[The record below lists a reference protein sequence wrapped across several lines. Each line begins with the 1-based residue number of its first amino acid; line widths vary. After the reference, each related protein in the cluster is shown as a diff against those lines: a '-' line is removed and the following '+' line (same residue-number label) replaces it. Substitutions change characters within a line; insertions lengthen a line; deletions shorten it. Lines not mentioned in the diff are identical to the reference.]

1 MADARTTSPTGW
13 ARIADYLFGRNALIG
28 LASLMLLM
36 ISGYATWHGM
46 RDFIVGVSSSSGN
59 AGREMPGGLSIS
71 NDFLVIAVVIAL
83 TFLMWLALRE
93 TFGAQRRVTE
103 RLITFPLYLFLAV
116 WSIGFGYGFWWS
128 LIAGEET
135 TRAGLQGLQEDAR
148 DAAAAVAARLDA
160 VRSQLDNV
168 VIWSDSQM
176 AREEGTGGSCGTAS
190 GAGRGPLYNARRSV
204 RDTVTSLRDNMTR
217 SWLGPIQTELE
228 RLKQSAA
235 GLDGGTIEER
245 RQRFE
250 AKASEIRGNARSI
263 AARSNELGKATA
275 AQMRTLASL
284 VSAQPNES
292 GFYCF
297 DPTLAQRLRQ
307 AANQADQ
314 PVELNL
320 REARFNEGPAG
331 VANAIKNLW
340 TNIGTYASS
349 LGSYLLS
356 GGADTGK
363 RTASGD
369 PVTGRDLIA
378 LLATIGVDL
387 GLLALVALNPPAAG
401 PVRRDALAATQARL
415 HLLTPS
421 VIRHLAS
428 AIETAIARAPRADL
442 EWVRRHFIHHGG
454 SSYFVIP
461 NLFSVDQADKD
472 EELRALAMN
481 QLAGVL
487 DDLEL
492 VRALSASELKRFGK
506 EEMRD
511 SYTDLTPFRQERS
524 ADEAAQQP
532 PAPKPWSN
540 WFIGPTWPPKGGGPH
555 VRNHGL
561 LSKAQRTLDIAG
573 WSAAAQRDVE
583 IFRLVDSEG
592 LTPLLTLLNEATLA
606 KGAES
611 VEAVRQEQ
619 QEQQLIQTGR
629 RLQIE
634 HKHDG

>member
-1 MADARTTSPTGW
+1 MADARTTSRTGSTMSGW
-13 ARIADYLFGRNALIG
+13 ARTTDYLFGRNALIG
-28 LASLMLLM
+28 LASLMLLL

-46 RDFIVGVSSSSGN
+46 RDFIVGVSSSSANVGT
-59 AGREMPGGLSIS
+59 PGGLSIS

-83 TFLMWLALRE
+83 SFLMWLALRE

-103 RLITFPLYLFLAV
+103 RMITFPLYLFLAV

-135 TRAGLQGLQEDAR
+135 TRTSLQNLQEDAR

-160 VRSQLDNV
+160 VRGQLDNV
-168 VIWSDSQM
+168 VIWSDGQM
-176 AREEGTGGSCGTAS
+176 SRAEGTGGSCGTPS
-190 GAGRGPLYNARRSV
+190 GAGRRPLYNARRSV
-204 RDTVTSLRDNMTR
+204 RDSVSSLRDSMTNT
-217 SWLGPIQTELE
+217 WIAPIQTELE
-228 RLKQSAA
+228 RLRQSVT
-235 GLDGGTIEER
+235 GLDGVTMEER

-263 AARSNELGKATA
+263 AARSNELGRATA
-275 AQMRTLASL
+275 AQMRALANL
-284 VSAQPNES
+284 VSAQPS
-292 GFYCF
+292 QAGFYCY

-307 AANQADQ
+307 AADQADQ
-314 PVELNL
+314 AVDLNL
-320 REARFNEGPAG
+320 REARFTEGPAG

-340 TNIGTYASS
+340 SNIGTYTSS
-349 LGSYLLS
+349 LASYVIS
-356 GGADTGK
+356 GGSETGK

-387 GLLALVALNPPAAG
+387 GLLALVALNPPAVG

-415 HLLTPS
+415 HLLTPQ
-421 VIRHLAS
+421 VVQQLTS
-428 AIETAIARAPRADL
+428 AIETAVARAPGVDL
-442 EWVRRHFIHHGG
+442 EWVRRHFIHHGAA
-454 SSYFVIP
+454 SYFVIP
-461 NLFSVDQADKD
+461 NLYSVDQANKD
-472 EELRALAMN
+472 EEQRALAMN

-487 DDLEL
+487 DDLDL
-492 VRALSASELKRFGK
+492 VRGLSTFELRRFGR

-524 ADEAAQQP
+524 AEEAAQGP
-532 PAPKPWSN
+532 PKLWTR
-540 WFIGPTWPPKGGGPH
+540 WFGATGWPPKGGGPH

-561 LSKAQRTLDIAG
+561 LSKAQRALDIAG

-611 VEAVRQEQ
+611 VEAARRER
-619 QEQQLIQTGR
+619 ELIQAGKP
-629 RLQIE
+629 LQIE
-634 HKHDG
+634 HKPES

>member
-1 MADARTTSPTGW
+1 MADARTTSRTGSTMTTW
-13 ARIADYLFGRNALIG
+13 ERLADYMFGRNALIG
-28 LASLMLLM
+28 LASLMLLL

-46 RDFIVGVSSSSGN
+46 RDFIVGVSTSS
-59 AGREMPGGLSIS
+59 APVAAPGGLSVS
-71 NDFLVIAVVIAL
+71 NDVLVIAVVIAL

-93 TFGAQRRVTE
+93 TFGAQRRVME
-103 RLITFPLYLFLAV
+103 RMITFPLYLFLAV

-135 TRAGLQGLQEDAR
+135 TRTSLQNLQEDAR

-160 VRSQLDNV
+160 VRGQLDNV

-176 AREEGTGGSCGTAS
+176 SREEGTGGSCGTPS

-204 RDTVTSLRDNMTR
+204 RDSVSSLRDSMT
-217 SWLGPIQTELE
+217 STWIAPIQTELE
-228 RLKQSAA
+228 RLRQSVT
-235 GLDGGTIEER
+235 GLDGTTMEER
-245 RQRFE
+245 QQRFE
-250 AKASEIRGNARSI
+250 AKASEIRGTARSI
-263 AARSNELGKATA
+263 AARSNELGRGTA
-275 AQMRTLASL
+275 AQMRALGNL
-284 VSAQPNES
+284 VSAQPNQT
-292 GFYCF
+292 GFYCY

-307 AANQADQ
+307 AADQADQ

-340 TNIGTYASS
+340 SNIGTYTSS
-349 LGSYLLS
+349 LVNYVIS
-356 GGADTGK
+356 GGTETGK

-369 PVTGRDLIA
+369 PVTGRDMIA

-387 GLLALVALNPPAAG
+387 GLLALVALNPPAVG
-401 PVRRDALAATQARL
+401 PVRRDALAGTQARL
-415 HLLTPS
+415 HLPTPQ
-421 VIRHLAS
+421 VIRHLTS
-428 AIETAIARAPRADL
+428 AIETAIARAPNANL
-442 EWVRRHFIHHGG
+442 EWVRCHLIHHGG
-454 SSYFVIP
+454 ASYFVIP
-461 NLFSVDQADKD
+461 NLYSVDQENKD
-472 EELRALAMN
+472 EEQRALAMN

-492 VRALSASELKRFGK
+492 VRGLSKFELRRFGR

-524 ADEAAQQP
+524 ADEAAQGP
-532 PAPKPWSN
+532 PKLWTRL
-540 WFIGPTWPPKGGGPH
+540 FGGVGWPPKGGGPH

-561 LSKAQRTLDIAG
+561 LSKAQRALDIAG

-592 LTPLLTLLNEATLA
+592 LTPFLTLLNEATLA
-606 KGAES
+606 KGAER
-611 VEAVRQEQ
+611 VENNMKERE
-619 QEQQLIQTGR
+619 LIEAGQP
-629 RLQIE
+629 LQIE
-634 HKHDG
+634 HKPAS